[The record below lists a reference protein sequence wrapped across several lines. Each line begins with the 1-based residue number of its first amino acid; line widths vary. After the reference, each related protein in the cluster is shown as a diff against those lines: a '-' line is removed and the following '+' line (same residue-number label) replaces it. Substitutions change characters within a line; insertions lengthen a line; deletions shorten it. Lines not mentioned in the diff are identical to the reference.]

1 MNLAKKYLWMGIIWF
16 ALMNASGAIFWRH
29 SGTILVRQSVSG
41 VDITHGAVPPQDA
54 SSSNTLYFK
63 FRVDPIS
70 DAATKSIADF
80 DAGFVFFEKGQEHV
94 GIGNSRQAWAYCAM
108 NVPRSKKGYVDF
120 NSAKPEPGF
129 GWQYIRAGTPVC
141 FVFKVEYVP
150 GQDDRITVWLDPN
163 LSLDATEFNQTTNII
178 TRFEANATF
187 DEIHLVQRGG
197 SGGGWKFSDL
207 AVATSFADLLEPH
220 FWQQKWFPVIIIMTL
235 IVVVA
240 LAVQL
245 LERRRAQRQI
255 RILEQERAVASERA
269 RIARDIHDELGASL
283 TKICKLA
290 EILDRQGGKDDKING
305 FPQMISDT
313 ARNTIQT
320 MDEIVWAVNP
330 KNDTLKEMADYLV
343 YFMEDFL
350 RPSGIVGTL
359 DIPLALPD
367 VAVSAEI
374 RHNLF
379 MVLKEA
385 LNNAVKHGAPSRVKL
400 GLAFQ
405 QDHLMIELSDDGKG
419 FDLDESAGLGNGLA
433 NMRKRVGEIGG
444 ELQLQS
450 RSGVGTSVKVQVPL
464 GKIKT
469 IIHE

>member
-1 MNLAKKYLWMGIIWF
+1 MNLAKQYLWLGLIWF
-16 ALMNASGAIFWRH
+16 ALIHASGEILWRH
-29 SGTILVRQSVSG
+29 PGTIHVRQSGSG
-41 VDITHGAVPPQDA
+41 ADILHGAVPPQTT

-80 DAGFVFFEKGQEHV
+80 DAGLVFFEKGEEHV

-108 NVPRSKKGYVDF
+108 NVPKSKKGYVDF
-120 NSAKPEPGF
+120 NSAAPEPGF
-129 GWQYIRAGTPVC
+129 AWQYIRAGTPVC
-141 FVFKVEYVP
+141 LVFKVEYVP
-150 GQDDRITVWLDPN
+150 NQAAHITLWLDPN
-163 LSLDATEFNQTTNII
+163 LSLDANEFNQRTNAI
-178 TRFEANATF
+178 THFDADATF

-207 AVATSFADLLEPH
+207 AVATSFTDLLEPH
-220 FWQQKWFPVIIIMTL
+220 FWQQKWFPVAII
-235 IVVVA
+235 VA
-240 LAVQL
+240 LVAAVALTVQL

-255 RILEQERAVASERA
+255 SILERERAVASERT

-290 EILDRQGGKDDKING
+290 EMLDRQGGVGDKING
-305 FPQMISDT
+305 FPRMISDT

-359 DIPLALPD
+359 EIPLTLPD
-367 VAVSAEI
+367 VPVSAEI

-385 LNNAVKHGAPSRVKL
+385 LNNAVKHGTPNRIKL
-400 GLAFQ
+400 GLKFQ
-405 QDHLMIELSDDGKG
+405 EGCIVIELSDDGTG
-419 FDLDESAGLGNGLA
+419 FSLDESNGVGNGLA
-433 NMRKRVGEIGG
+433 NMRKRVSEIGG
-444 ELQLQS
+444 ELQL
-450 RSGVGTSVKVQVPL
+450 RSQPERGTSVIAEVPL
-464 GKIKT
+464 RKTKIN
-469 IIHE
+469 IHE